1 MNSLKFTGQDWE
13 GRRVQSDGKVGAP
26 VKLLKAAGG
35 LDWRG
40 EILQSDP
47 PRLLSYTFDPQNFL
61 QSKGISEPPSRVTF
75 EISGLG
81 PETTSKR
88 GVVRLQVTHDSFEP
102 DSEVSRAISQGWP
115 SILSSLKSLLE
126 SERSLEFDW
135 KC

>member
-1 MNSLKFTGQDWE
+1 M
-13 GRRVQSDGKVGAP
+13 
-26 VKLLKAAGG
+26 KLLKADGG

-61 QSKGISEPPSRVTF
+61 QSEGISEPPSRVAF

-81 PETTSKR
+81 PEKTSKR
-88 GVVRLQVTHDSFEP
+88 GVVRLQVTHDSFQP
-102 DSEVSRAISQGWP
+102 DSEVARAVSQGWP
-115 SILSSLKSLLE
+115 AILSSLKSLLE